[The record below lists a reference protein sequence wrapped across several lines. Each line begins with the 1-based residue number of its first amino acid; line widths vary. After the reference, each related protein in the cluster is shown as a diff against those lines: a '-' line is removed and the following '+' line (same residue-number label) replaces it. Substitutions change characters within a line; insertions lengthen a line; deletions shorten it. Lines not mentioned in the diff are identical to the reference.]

1 LRTIMNVAVRWQYL
15 EVNPFSKMQHLSIHE
30 PKPGRDMFIGRQP
43 RRHD

>member
-43 RRHD
+43 WRHD